1 MGRGRHVLRAPRSSR
16 DSGNVFSLTWA
27 GEGSQRRKGAQ
38 QKTLGQVGTGSQ
50 LPAHDRCL
58 S

>member
-1 MGRGRHVLRAPRSSR
+1 MLRAPHSSR